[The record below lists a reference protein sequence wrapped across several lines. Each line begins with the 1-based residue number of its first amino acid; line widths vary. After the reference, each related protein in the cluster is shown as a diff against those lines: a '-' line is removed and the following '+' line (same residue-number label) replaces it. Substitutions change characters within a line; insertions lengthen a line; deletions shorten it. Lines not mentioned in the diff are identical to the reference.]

1 MADIKEGKLD
11 ISFID
16 AGDADWLTC
25 IKNSKV
31 SLRPWIMSGIYC
43 FSDVFAVFIAVVL
56 AYLIR
61 KIIPLF
67 MLSHNALKPE
77 IYLELLPVIFL
88 FVLAYLITGLYPG
101 VGITTVEELRRTT
114 IATSMVF
121 AVLFA
126 WIFFSRAGFIY
137 SRIVFFLAWSFAL
150 VFVPSGR
157 AIIRHWCCRKN
168 WWGVLTVV
176 MGAAKTGTKIVK
188 VLNTTKSLGI
198 KPAVF
203 LDDDPQRHGK
213 TIEGV
218 PVMGCLRLGGV
229 LAKKCKIKW
238 AIIAMPGLGKER
250 LLEVWEESASLFHH
264 VIYIPDL
271 FGFASLGVMPRDFG
285 GILALDVR
293 QQLLRSGP
301 KFAKAI
307 VDAMV
312 AAVALVVS
320 APLIPFI
327 ALLIKLDSKGPVF
340 YKQTRYGKD
349 GKPFKAWKFR
359 TMVENADVVLKEYL
373 ARHPELKEEWD
384 RDQKLR
390 DDPRVTRVGKFLRKT
405 SLDELPQI
413 FNVIKGEMSVVGPRP
428 IVQNEI
434 EKYGKYYSLYT
445 KVKPGITGLWQ
456 VSGRND
462 VSYEERVALD
472 AYYVRNWSVWL
483 DLYILARTVPV
494 ALFGKGAY

>member
-1 MADIKEGKLD
+1 
-11 ISFID
+11 
-16 AGDADWLTC
+16 
-25 IKNSKV
+25 
-31 SLRPWIMSGIYC
+31 
-43 FSDVFAVFIAVVL
+43 
-56 AYLIR
+56 
-61 KIIPLF
+61 
-67 MLSHNALKPE
+67 
-77 IYLELLPVIFL
+77 
-88 FVLAYLITGLYPG
+88 
-101 VGITTVEELRRTT
+101 
-114 IATSMVF
+114 
-121 AVLFA
+121 
-126 WIFFSRAGFIY
+126 
-137 SRIVFFLAWSFAL
+137 
-150 VFVPSGR
+150 
-157 AIIRHWCCRKN
+157 
-168 WWGVLTVV
+168 
-176 MGAAKTGTKIVK
+176 AKTGAEIVNILKNTKA
-188 VLNTTKSLGI
+188 LGI
-198 KPAVF
+198 KPVAI
-203 LDDDPQRHGK
+203 LDDDAEKHGK
-213 TIEGV
+213 SIEGV
-218 PVMGCLRLGGV
+218 TVMGSLELAPH
-229 LAKKCKIKW
+229 LAKQCNIRW
-238 AIIAMPGLGKER
+238 AIMAMPGLDRER
-250 LLEVWEESASLFHH
+250 LLQIWEENASYFHH

-271 FGFASLGVMPRDFG
+271 FGFASLGVLSRDFG
-285 GILALDVR
+285 GILGLEVR
-293 QQLLRSGP
+293 QQLLRLGP
-301 KFAKAI
+301 KIAKAI
-307 VDAMV
+307 VDAIV

-320 APLIPFI
+320 ALLIPFI
-327 ALLIKLDSKGPVF
+327 ALFIKLDSKGPVF
-340 YKQTRYGKD
+340 YRQTRYGKD

>member
-1 MADIKEGKLD
+1 LSNVNIDIKETEFHKTSD
-11 ISFID
+11 
-16 AGDADWLTC
+16 TT
-25 IKNSKV
+25 
-31 SLRPWIMSGIYC
+31 SLAESWIMSGLYC
-43 FSDVFAVFIAVVL
+43 LSDLAAIFFAVLLAYFLRKWAPEFILPPSVLMARAYIELWPAIFLFAL
-56 AYLIR
+56 AYLV
-61 KIIPLF
+61 
-67 MLSHNALKPE
+67 S
-77 IYLELLPVIFL
+77 
-88 FVLAYLITGLYPG
+88 GLYPG
-101 VGITTVEELRRTT
+101 VGITAVEELRRTF
-114 IATSMVF
+114 IATSLVF
-121 AVLFA
+121 TILSV
-126 WIFFSRAGFIY
+126 WIFLSRVGFIY
-137 SRIVFFLAWSFAL
+137 SRAIFFIAWFFAIL
-150 VFVPSGR
+150 FVPLAR
-157 AIIRHWCCRKN
+157 AAIRYFFGSKS
-168 WWGVLTVV
+168 WWGVSAVI
-176 MGAAKTGTKIVK
+176 MGAAKTGAEIVK
-188 VLNTTKSLGI
+188 ILKNTKALGI
-198 KPAVF
+198 KPVAI
-203 LDDDPQRHGK
+203 LDDDLEKHGK
-213 TIEGV
+213 SIKGV
-218 PVMGCLRLGGV
+218 SVIGSLELAPH
-229 LAKKCKIKW
+229 LAKKCNIRW
-238 AIIAMPGLGKER
+238 AIMAMPGLDRER
-250 LLEVWEESASLFHH
+250 LLQVWEENASYFHH

-271 FGFASLGVMPRDFG
+271 FGFASLGVLPRDFG
-285 GILALDVR
+285 GILGLEVR

-301 KFAKAI
+301 KIAKAI
-307 VDAMV
+307 MDAIV

-320 APLIPFI
+320 ALLIPFI
-327 ALLIKLDSKGPVF
+327 ALLIKLDSNGPVF

-494 ALFGKGAY
+494 AVFGKGAY